1 MCLHIAKLS
10 MQRLNIRN
18 LKLMFCDSVIQSGVF
33 FFRSS
38 RLDVFCKKVVR
49 KSFMELTGKHMCPSL
64 LFFWGGGGREGVGCF
79 PMNFAKFLGTP
90 FFKVHLWWLLLS
102 FLFFF

>member
-64 LFFWGGGGREGVGCF
+64 LFLGGKGGGERGGGVF
-79 PMNFAKFLGTP
+79 PYEFCEIFRNAFL
-90 FFKVHLWWLLLS
+90 
-102 FLFFF
+102 